1 MDAAH
6 GACARARCRGPSLP
20 PGLTRG
26 SGAAEGGHLSLSL
39 PYLPSSA
46 AKGWLWGQG
55 WGGPRQGSPTCGPQH
70 HGRRRGGDR
79 TESHLPPAAP
89 TGPLAFP
96 ACSPGCRGGEKRPRE
111 VRVDSS
117 TSAGQSQAPDGSF
130 SLQGPTLTRG
140 NCCSDPSVIIR
151 PQTSLIHYDVPC
163 TPVIQTLM
171 VGRGQPV
178 ESRLRQSRPEACPGA
193 SGPSPRAA
201 PSRQAQL
208 CHQSAV
214 CQPGARGPRNAT
226 FQPPGV

>member
-1 MDAAH
+1 M
-6 GACARARCRGPSLP
+6 P

-46 AKGWLWGQG
+46 AKGWLWARSAA
-55 WGGPRQGSPTCGPQH
+55 RQARAGE
-70 HGRRRGGDR
+70 GRGRGV
-79 TESHLPPAAP
+79 PPAAP
-89 TGPLAFP
+89 STTAGGGVATGPRAICLLLLPQGRWPSQPAALA
-96 ACSPGCRGGEKRPRE
+96 AEGERRDR
-111 VRVDSS
+111 VRSESTVS

-140 NCCSDPSVIIR
+140 NCCPDPSVIIR

-178 ESRLRQSRPEACPGA
+178 ESRLKQSRPEACPGA

>member
-1 MDAAH
+1 M
-6 GACARARCRGPSLP
+6 GLGQQREGTSPCRFLTSPQVQPKAGSG
-20 PGLTRG
+20 PGLPLVRPG
-26 SGAAEGGHLSLSL
+26 LGRAAAG
-39 PYLPSSA
+39 
-46 AKGWLWGQG
+46 
-55 WGGPRQGSPTCGPQH
+55 
-70 HGRRRGGDR
+70 
-79 TESHLPPAAP
+79 ESHLRPPAPRQEEGWRPDREPSASC
-89 TGPLAFP
+89 
-96 ACSPGCRGGEKRPRE
+96 CSHRAAGLPS
-111 VRVDSS
+111 VRSESTVS

-140 NCCSDPSVIIR
+140 NCYSDPSVIIR

-178 ESRLRQSRPEACPGA
+178 ESRLKQSRPEACPGA

-208 CHQSAV
+208 CHQSTV

-226 FQPPGV
+226 FQPFSRLGFNQLTPAA